1 MVREVAERLHRL
13 PVPTLIVGDPS
24 IVAGELRKV
33 PNQRL
38 DQILPP
44 PNRMN
49 VASSDEDG
57 FVVLAKIVPLLGVAD
72 RPIRHVE
79 IATEKIRLQSGV
91 LGFEAFAHRLLAV
104 AIPAKVRPR
113 ICQSKGS
120 FADDVVGMELD
131 AVGRE
136 VGPGRRRRR
145 HILLFEKRGKKTT
158 RIKIHQLCSK
168 RVSMTYRKMQ
178 ESTSMPDIDND
189 DLPRGV
195 PASLS
200 DSPVGRARQNLEP
213 A

>member
-13 PVPTLIVGDPS
+13 PVPTLIAGNPS
-24 IVAGELRKV
+24 IVGGELRKV

-49 VASSDEDG
+49 VASSNEDG
-57 FVVLAKIVPLLGVAD
+57 FVMLAKIVPLLCVAD
-72 RPIRHVE
+72 RLIRHVE

-104 AIPAKVRPR
+104 AIPAKVRSR

-120 FADDVVGMELD
+120 FANDVVGMELD

-136 VGPGRRRRR
+136 VSPGRRRRR
-145 HILLFEKRGKKTT
+145 HFLLFVEKRGKKTT

-168 RVSMTYRKMQ
+168 RVRCHIEKCS
-178 ESTSMPDIDND
+178 S
-189 DLPRGV
+189 
-195 PASLS
+195 
-200 DSPVGRARQNLEP
+200 RQV
-213 A
+213 